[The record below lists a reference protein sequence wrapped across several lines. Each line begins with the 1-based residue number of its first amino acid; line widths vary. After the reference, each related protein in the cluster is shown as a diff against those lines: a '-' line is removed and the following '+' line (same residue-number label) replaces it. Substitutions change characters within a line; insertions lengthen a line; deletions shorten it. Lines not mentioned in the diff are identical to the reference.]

1 MNASKKYQ
9 LLNHIGIPYW
19 LDRASV
25 FRSNAPLFGAKCL
38 VLLPETI
45 NKQTPE
51 EDKILTGM
59 LNVLGLK
66 TKEICIAW
74 IETQDSTILKTEL
87 LKWAPESILIM
98 GEALAIRMA
107 EAINCLKNSIIIQVT
122 HHQKHLLQSPED
134 KKKAYRDLLSLKQML
149 EHRKSA

>member
-1 MNASKKYQ
+1 MNASRKYQ

-25 FRSNAPLFGAKCL
+25 FRCHAPIFNARCL

-51 EDKILTGM
+51 EEKILTGM
-59 LNVLGLK
+59 LNVLELQP
-66 TKEICIAW
+66 KEICIAW
-74 IETQDSTILKTEL
+74 IQTEDSTILRAEL
-87 LKWAPESILIM
+87 LKWAPESVLIM
-98 GEALAIRMA
+98 GEALATSMA
-107 EAINCLKNSIIIQVT
+107 EVINGLKHAMIIQVT

-134 KKKAYRDLLSLKQML
+134 KKKAYRDLLSLKQTL
-149 EHRKSA
+149 VYRKSV